1 MVPSK
6 TGNTTNLFNH
16 LKKYH
21 PSDYTE
27 SVKMRAESG
36 QLVSLSQSRLST
48 SAAASS
54 GPAGTGGAAAQ
65 PKQQSIISS
74 FSAVAPY
81 EQNSKRSKTIT
92 KAITFCIAKDMMP
105 LNTVEKEGFKHLIKV
120 LDQRYEIPGRK
131 YFSQTALPQLYD
143 ECREKLEMDLKDVSF
158 FATTTDLWSSRSSEP
173 YLSLTIHYIDKEW
186 TLQSTCLQT
195 AYFPE
200 DHTAE
205 IISRGLEDALESWN
219 LSKDRQVCITTDNGA
234 NIVKAVALQGWT
246 RLQCFGHRLHSAI
259 GGSMKDE
266 RIVRAVGVSKKLVSA
281 FSYSWKKKKAL
292 AAAQDELKLPKHK
305 LITESPTRW
314 GSRHA
319 MIARILEQ
327 EKAIAKVLSDD
338 RKNRH
343 LIPSWQDI
351 DVLESVH
358 KALNP
363 LVDFTDALSG
373 EAYVSVS
380 CVKPV
385 LQLFNE
391 EVLKPDDTDT
401 ELTKAIKNSVT
412 CYLNEKYDDD
422 VTDDLLSMAT
432 LVDPRFKTNYIQAD
446 KKEALK
452 INAVSQMFDEWKTS
466 QSRPTTSAEATSSA
480 APVKVTKKT
489 IGSVFKKSFA
499 ASTSG
504 QTDEQ
509 AVEAELNSYL
519 QVPNADSE
527 TNPLVWWKIHS
538 TTYPRVSLLAK
549 RYLCIPA
556 TSSPSERA
564 FSTGGNIVSCHRAA
578 LKPDAVNRLVFL
590 AKNLSP
596 SPK

>member
-1 MVPSK
+1 VAKRGAEDSEVDPSHDSELSSGDEDIVQKKSYSTSVVWRWFGYLKSDVEQIKPTCKVCRRMVPSK

-81 EQNSKRSKTIT
+81 EQNSKRSKSIT
-92 KAITFCIAKDMMP
+92 KALSFCIAEDMMP
-105 LNTVEKEGFKHLIKV
+105 LNTVEKEGFKYLIKV

-143 ECREKLEMDLKDVSF
+143 ERREKLEMELKDVSF
-158 FATTTDLWSSRSSEP
+158 FATTADLWSSRSSEP
-173 YLSLTIHYIDKEW
+173 YLSLTIHYMDKEW

-259 GGSMKDE
+259 GGSMKDK
-266 RIVRAVGVSKKLVSA
+266 RIERAVGVSKKLVSA

-314 GSRHA
+314 RVA
-319 MIARILEQ
+319 
-327 EKAIAKVLSDD
+327 
-338 RKNRH
+338 
-343 LIPSWQDI
+343 
-351 DVLESVH
+351 
-358 KALNP
+358 
-363 LVDFTDALSG
+363 
-373 EAYVSVS
+373 S
-380 CVKPV
+380 C
-385 LQLFNE
+385 N
-391 EVLKPDDTDT
+391 DC
-401 ELTKAIKNSVT
+401 KNSGAGEGHCKGFV
-412 CYLNEKYDDD
+412 
-422 VTDDLLSMAT
+422 
-432 LVDPRFKTNYIQAD
+432 R
-446 KKEALK
+446 
-452 INAVSQMFDEWKTS
+452 
-466 QSRPTTSAEATSSA
+466 
-480 APVKVTKKT
+480 
-489 IGSVFKKSFA
+489 
-499 ASTSG
+499 
-504 QTDEQ
+504 
-509 AVEAELNSYL
+509 
-519 QVPNADSE
+519 
-527 TNPLVWWKIHS
+527 
-538 TTYPRVSLLAK
+538 
-549 RYLCIPA
+549 
-556 TSSPSERA
+556 
-564 FSTGGNIVSCHRAA
+564 
-578 LKPDAVNRLVFL
+578 
-590 AKNLSP
+590 
-596 SPK
+596 